1 MMKILHIHPAL
12 KGGGIESMICS
23 LANEMSKTEDVT
35 ICSIFAPQNE
45 DVFWQ
50 KISPNVKKIH
60 LGKTK
65 EGFSVKEIFY
75 IYKTIKSGG
84 YDIVHIHGFFYYYFL
99 SVLLLCKN
107 VVFFY
112 TIHSDA
118 KMENVA
124 WDRKFFPLKK
134 YCFQRGLVHP
144 ITISN
149 VSKESFNGLYH
160 CESNL
165 IYNGVPKPVIACNVD
180 LIKDYRISC
189 RTKVFIHAG
198 RIDTPK
204 NQIVLC
210 RVFNRLIKNGYDIL
224 LLIAGSIQREDIFK
238 SMEPFFNDRIKYLGE
253 RNDIPQLM
261 SQCLGMCLPSIWEG
275 LPVTLLEA
283 LSVGCIPICSPVGGI
298 PDVVKDGEN
307 GYLSVSCGEE
317 DYYSTM
323 KRFLSLSEDELSL
336 LQQRCKK
343 SFETFDIEKTSKSYL
358 ELYRSKVGL

>member
-65 EGFSVKEIFY
+65 EGFSVKEIFH

-160 CESNL
+160 CESDL

-238 SMEPFFNDRIKYLGE
+238 SMESFFSDRIKYLGE

-261 SQCLGMCLPSIWEG
+261 ACCDAMCLPSIWEG

-283 LSVGCIPICSPVGGI
+283 LSVGCIPICSNVGGI
-298 PDVVKDGEN
+298 PDVVIN
-307 GYLSVSCGEE
+307 GYNGFLSSSASED
-317 DYYSTM
+317 DYYLVM
-323 KRFLSLSEDELSL
+323 KQFLDLTDD
-336 LQQRCKK
+336 
-343 SFETFDIEKTSKSYL
+343 DIEQTKINCKLSFGEYDIAHTSSTYIETYKKYL
-358 ELYRSKVGL
+358 H